1 MAQAFAKIHGQ
12 GLAEAYSAGSKPSG
26 QINPRA
32 IEAMKEIGYDLTT
45 HDSKS
50 LDDIPQGQFDYV
62 VSMGCGE
69 KCPWVPTKNRVDWD
83 IPDPKNMD
91 KDEFRQVRDLIE
103 TKVKE
108 LLEKIK
114 KHERPTTAIRNLGNM
129 LILKFLAINKIR
141 CKLKVSTSA
150 IGYYSYTNRYYLTL

>member
-12 GLAEAYSAGSKPSG
+12 DLVEVYSAGSKPSG
-26 QINPRA
+26 QINLRA
-32 IEAMKEIGYDLTT
+32 IDVMKEISYDLTT
-45 HDSKS
+45 HHSKS
-50 LDDIPQGQFDYV
+50 LDDIPQVQFDYV

-69 KCPWVPTKNRVDWD
+69 KCPWVSTKNRVDWD

-108 LLEKIK
+108 LLK
-114 KHERPTTAIRNLGNM
+114 KV
-129 LILKFLAINKIR
+129 K
-141 CKLKVSTSA
+141 STNA
-150 IGYYSYTNRYYLTL
+150 QQR